1 MNEIIDADQC
11 AELLLC
17 TRQQVKARA
26 RPGDLPGLKIGRSW
40 LFARADLLEYLA
52 EKDRADALARR
63 TKHAPS
69 IAPIFRRRRNIP
81 PSLDF

>member
-17 TRQQVKARA
+17 TRQQVEARA
-26 RPGDLPGLKIGRSW
+26 RTGDLPGLKIGRSW
-40 LFARADLLEYLA
+40 VFVRADLLVFLA
-52 EKDRADALARR
+52 EKARADALARR

-69 IAPIFRRRRNIP
+69 ITPIVRRRRNIP